1 MNGSVSGPRGVA
13 RLPTQQLVGPRLCLG
28 AFPRRT
34 LVVARGLCDGLWS
47 LDGKLLPRRCRR
59 TIVIA
64 APPHVAKRAEPCNRN
79 GRFEHEALRAAAQT
93 SGSVDPG
100 GLPVDPPFICRWPV
114 HLTCALSGQG
124 SASRLRQPG
133 AEHARAALARRRVRR
148 EQ

>member
-59 TIVIA
+59 TIVTMYWIMLSHLSWKFFMPSALVPSFIA
-64 APPHVAKRAEPCNRN
+64 
-79 GRFEHEALRAAAQT
+79 T
-93 SGSVDPG
+93 
-100 GLPVDPPFICRWPV
+100 
-114 HLTCALSGQG
+114 
-124 SASRLRQPG
+124 SASVTPIVHS
-133 AEHARAALARRRVRR
+133 A
-148 EQ
+148 